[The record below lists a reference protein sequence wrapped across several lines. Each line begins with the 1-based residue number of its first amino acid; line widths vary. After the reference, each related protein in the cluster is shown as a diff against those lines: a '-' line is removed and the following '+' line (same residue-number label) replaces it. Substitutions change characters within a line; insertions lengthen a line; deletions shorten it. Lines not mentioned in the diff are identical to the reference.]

1 MYWQCYAILYC
12 WAIRTDTFFKGKVM
26 ILIWT
31 LRIYKGF

>member
-1 MYWQCYAILYC
+1 MLFYIVGQLEQAL
-12 WAIRTDTFFKGKVM
+12 FKGKVM